1 VLIEKG
7 DGLVQMKIR
16 DSQDQDFGNR
26 LNRWPDLREKF
37 EYLEAKKVQGG
48 LSKKDAWGLTAE
60 EIYPELV
67 NLESAERRAKEIE
80 AKEEAAAASGECK
93 PHTIGSGMKAFSAKH
108 FDMGRGLDLEEVY
121 LWCARWLWVDD
132 VDYSSS
138 PNVFAAG
145 YLTELRENRESRT
158 AFLNGILPKVAQ
170 KSTGGSN
177 SRTGN
182 ADLDETMDALDR
194 AYRKAVSKPVLSDG
208 KSEDSEGPGGQ

>member
-1 VLIEKG
+1 
-7 DGLVQMKIR
+7 
-16 DSQDQDFGNR
+16 
-26 LNRWPDLREKF
+26 
-37 EYLEAKKVQGG
+37 
-48 LSKKDAWGLTAE
+48 
-60 EIYPELV
+60 
-67 NLESAERRAKEIE
+67 
-80 AKEEAAAASGECK
+80 
-93 PHTIGSGMKAFSAKH
+93 MKAFSAKH

>member
-93 PHTIGSGMKAFSAKH
+93 PHTIGSGMRHSVPSISIWGVVWTWRRCICGVPDGFGWMMLITLH
-108 FDMGRGLDLEEVY
+108 RQMY
-121 LWCARWLWVDD
+121 LRQD
-132 VDYSSS
+132 
-138 PNVFAAG
+138 
-145 YLTELRENRESRT
+145 
-158 AFLNGILPKVAQ
+158 I
-170 KSTGGSN
+170 
-177 SRTGN
+177 
-182 ADLDETMDALDR
+182 
-194 AYRKAVSKPVLSDG
+194 
-208 KSEDSEGPGGQ
+208 